1 MTSPHNTCDGKK
13 IDRNSPHSHN
23 GLLTPYTPGPFGIS
37 LESKDESSLGNGKP
51 VMKQIKAEDGEG
63 GRVIC
68 VQDVTAPKEAV
79 WNQILDLN
87 SYVGKVDRL
96 KTCKNYYVKKNPDGT
111 TTIKTK
117 FITGVLPGYSYEF
130 YCDHTYAPEKDSLI
144 WSLDYEK
151 TSDFNDVA
159 GHWHLENHPN
169 KDGCTRVFYG
179 CDVKLPSGIPKP
191 IVNYIT
197 KQALKQA
204 TSWVKRESELK
215 PEAKMPSEYAPAWG
229 Q

>member
-1 MTSPHNTCDGKK
+1 MERVEECESNPMLYSP
-13 IDRNSPHSHN
+13 SYFSYFP
-23 GLLTPYTPGPFGIS
+23 LLTYTAGHILCFLMINLYTPTKINITS
-37 LESKDESSLGNGKP
+37 
-51 VMKQIKAEDGEG
+51 
-63 GRVIC
+63 IC

-169 KDGCTRVFYG
+169 KDVRNFF
-179 CDVKLPSGIPKP
+179 
-191 IVNYIT
+191 
-197 KQALKQA
+197 
-204 TSWVKRESELK
+204 
-215 PEAKMPSEYAPAWG
+215 
-229 Q
+229 